1 MKYIKSYKIFESV
14 VQAKSILKSLKKDI
28 NDDSYLK
35 IREILKGHDG
45 YVGWFTNLHYKL
57 GYELNDLLDLWNLI
71 KSNMSYVSKLPQPL
85 IKYDNI
91 EKVYDDLEIVKSESS
106 YNRILGEFPNKQ
118 RSFLNDS
125 DKELLQN
132 LSKRKDNKSF
142 FKKVSSYQNRNQMI
156 EAIKNF
162 LSIDPNSNLDKVMKM
177 SEESG
182 SDIVYYSFEDDILI
196 VRVYNTKQLNK
207 IAADCSWCIKSDSMF
222 QSYVNR
228 ESKQFIIFLFDR
240 IDRLSRIGV
249 TSRLTEKNFYHTA
262 HDKLDR
268 RVSYEDLKEILN
280 KYDVDPYDFMKFSLS
295 DINIDN
301 TSVKRLI
308 DTFNLDKKEII
319 KLKGRFRPDDISM
332 FTKDEIEKWNLL
344 EKSEINYGTLVKY
357 TWDEVISKNLIRR
370 LSTLSISDIVN
381 LYDVY
386 GYKVIEYIKNNLDI
400 LNSLSGVIP
409 YRSKEDDL
417 TFFKREVLNGK
428 LPSVYNF
435 EVGNYW
441 NDTGEGYNY
450 SRTVFRLLWFK
461 DDLKKMI
468 SKDERVIKRILDIR
482 DFGTDLVKFLKDLDI
497 DLDHIKHMMEYM
509 SFDFNNWVSL
519 IDLYKQSN
527 RKYDHIVSFLYDK
540 IKKYRISD
548 YELESYKK
556 SGIFSDKQIEKLE
569 YSKSFKE
576 FLISMPDR
584 PYSRDMTKSYSEK
597 FYNDWK
603 DKFNIYIK
611 DIISGNGIMSRG
623 DNISSLLLVFTKLDK
638 LDELEKYDFKLV
650 GHGGSGVVREL
661 SEVMSGIYN
670 TNGGVREPLTEEECK
685 KLYTFL
691 TKKCDLSDLNL
702 LKYSV
707 EGKTIEARDGDS
719 RYHYLPSMYLYDRN
733 EFENYLVYEVSN
745 LKYNLKNSD
754 VFVPVPGDKTKNT
767 TNRVAAVQCMFSF
780 FMESK
785 KTDVSEFED
794 FINTLI
800 SFDLSLSEVK
810 YLIDNF
816 TYYRYELSKN
826 IKKMLLSELKRK
838 TKSEKILS
846 KYSKILL

>member
-1 MKYIKSYKIFESV
+1 
-14 VQAKSILKSLKKDI
+14 
-28 NDDSYLK
+28 
-35 IREILKGHDG
+35 
-45 YVGWFTNLHYKL
+45 
-57 GYELNDLLDLWNLI
+57 
-71 KSNMSYVSKLPQPL
+71 
-85 IKYDNI
+85 
-91 EKVYDDLEIVKSESS
+91 
-106 YNRILGEFPNKQ
+106 
-118 RSFLNDS
+118 
-125 DKELLQN
+125 
-132 LSKRKDNKSF
+132 
-142 FKKVSSYQNRNQMI
+142 
-156 EAIKNF
+156 
-162 LSIDPNSNLDKVMKM
+162 
-177 SEESG
+177 
-182 SDIVYYSFEDDILI
+182 
-196 VRVYNTKQLNK
+196 
-207 IAADCSWCIKSDSMF
+207 
-222 QSYVNR
+222 
-228 ESKQFIIFLFDR
+228 
-240 IDRLSRIGV
+240 
-249 TSRLTEKNFYHTA
+249 
-262 HDKLDR
+262 
-268 RVSYEDLKEILN
+268 
-280 KYDVDPYDFMKFSLS
+280 
-295 DINIDN
+295 
-301 TSVKRLI
+301 
-308 DTFNLDKKEII
+308 
-319 KLKGRFRPDDISM
+319 M

-386 GYKVIEYIKNNLDI
+386 GYKVIEYIKSNLDI

-428 LPSVYNF
+428 LPKVYNF

-441 NDTGEGYNY
+441 SDTGEGYSY

-468 SKDERVIKRILDIR
+468 SNDESAIKRIMGIR

-497 DLDHIKHMMEYM
+497 DLDHIKRMMEYM

-527 RKYDHIVSFLYDK
+527 RKYDHIVSFLYDR
-540 IKKYRISD
+540 IKQYRISD
-548 YELESYKK
+548 YELERYKK
-556 SGIFSDKQIEKLE
+556 SGIFSDKQIEELE

-576 FLISMPDR
+576 FLKSMPDR
-584 PYSRDMTKSYSEK
+584 PYSREMTKSYSEI

-611 DIISGNGIMSRG
+611 DIISGIMNRG
-623 DNISSLLLVFTKLDK
+623 DKISSLLLVFTKLDK
-638 LDELEKYDFKLV
+638 LDELEKYDFELV
-650 GHGGSGVVREL
+650 GYSGTVVVSEL
-661 SEVMSGIYN
+661 SEVMSGTYN
-670 TNGGVREPLTEEECK
+670 TNSGVREPLTEEECK

-702 LKYSV
+702 LKYSI

-719 RYHYLPSMYLYDRN
+719 RYYYLPSMYLYDRN

-780 FMESK
+780 FMKSK

-810 YLIDNF
+810 YLIDIF
-816 TYYRYELSKN
+816 TYQRYELSKN

-846 KYSKILL
+846 KYSKTLL